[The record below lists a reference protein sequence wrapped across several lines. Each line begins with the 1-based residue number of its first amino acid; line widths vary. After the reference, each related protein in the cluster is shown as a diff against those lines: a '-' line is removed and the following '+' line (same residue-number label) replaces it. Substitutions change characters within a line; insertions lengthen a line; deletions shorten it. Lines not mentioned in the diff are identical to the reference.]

1 MKQIFNWT
9 IGSFFRTIGRTIAFL
24 AMGGLIYYILST
36 NGFEFGLKELFFDKV
51 NASEIYNGYYF
62 NSNYY
67 SDLNLTNARG
77 SDGLYGYFDVAT
89 TTTWN
94 SSYTYNYM
102 YFNSRDLTQYKDGVI
117 QFEYSL
123 DLPQI
128 RSTVTSTI
136 YGSDYCNRWDWLTV
150 DSYNNVIKWGCD
162 RVGESQDSVIND
174 NEYIMPIYSI
184 KAFMLNGSGNDAVPC
199 EVNQNTSRI
208 VCPITAGRNDVHGM
222 LIYTKVFYNS
232 STNSTYRFK
241 LGKQLLLY
249 KNSDTIINDSINSQ
263 TQQQQQNH
271 EETQSYLEDSNTT
284 QAESEATDF
293 FEDFEAPDIG
303 GLGAIIT
310 APLNTIRSLL
320 NSSCSNLVLPLPF
333 VNKNLT
339 LPCMNTIYTEH
350 FGAFFTIYQTI
361 ILAVIAYRC
370 IRSIFFDIHGFTN
383 PNDDRI
389 EVMDL

>member
-36 NGFEFGLKELFFDKV
+36 NGFEFGIKDLFFENVK
-51 NASEIYNGYYF
+51 A
-62 NSNYY
+62 
-67 SDLNLTNARG
+67 LTLTN
-77 SDGLYGYFDVAT
+77 
-89 TTTWN
+89 
-94 SSYTYNYM
+94 
-102 YFNSRDLTQYKDGVI
+102 
-117 QFEYSL
+117 
-123 DLPQI
+123 
-128 RSTVTSTI
+128 
-136 YGSDYCNRWDWLTV
+136 
-150 DSYNNVIKWGCD
+150 
-162 RVGESQDSVIND
+162 
-174 NEYIMPIYSI
+174 
-184 KAFMLNGSGNDAVPC
+184 
-199 EVNQNTSRI
+199 EVNKTGDGFLT
-208 VCPITAGRNDVHGM
+208 ITETDFTEETVF
-222 LIYTKVFYNS
+222 YTKIINS
-232 STNSTYRFK
+232 STNTQYIYYTPTTALNTSNHDYISFTLLASQPVRNLQTNSIEDWECQEWLQTNFGSTQYTGYECKYNHYDSDTQYSPYAITITQMNIAFRVSYTNNGWNMCTIQDNEVVCPTSKQNVSEIRAIINFKTAETTNFK
-241 LGKQLLLY
+241 LGLSRGYNLWTAQ
-249 KNSDTIINDSINSQ
+249 NVTNAIQDQ

>member
-36 NGFEFGLKELFFDKV
+36 NGFEFGIKDLFFENVKAKTTYENLFIQWYDSGCNQRSYLNGGGGIYAGATNTIPSSSGGIV
-51 NASEIYNGYYF
+51 DGTMSFFPNDTTCLGPNQYRQFDNRISYFNVYMYYDLNTDFDIDSFQNGTTSFLLYNG
-62 NSNYY
+62 NTNLGSINMTIRSNNGVYATCNIE
-67 SDLNLTNARG
+67 SIGLNTVMWKCPFTPSMGGRINRI
-77 SDGLYGYFDVAT
+77 D
-89 TTTWN
+89 
-94 SSYTYNYM
+94 
-102 YFNSRDLTQYKDGVI
+102 I
-117 QFEYSL
+117 QYSL
-123 DLPQI
+123 KRPNYG
-128 RSTVTSTI
+128 TGVTYGNSITI
-136 YGSDYCNRWDWLTV
+136 GIQKSVMY
-150 DSYNNVIKWGCD
+150 VIEED
-162 RVGESQDSVIND
+162 ITSAIN
-174 NEYIMPIYSI
+174 
-184 KAFMLNGSGNDAVPC
+184 
-199 EVNQNTSRI
+199 Q
-208 VCPITAGRNDVHGM
+208 
-222 LIYTKVFYNS
+222 
-232 STNSTYRFK
+232 
-241 LGKQLLLY
+241 
-249 KNSDTIINDSINSQ
+249 Q

-284 QAESEATDF
+284 EAESEATDF

>member
-24 AMGGLIYYILST
+24 AMGGLIYYILSS
-36 NGFEFGLKELFFDKV
+36 NGFEFGIKDLFFENVKASTYNSTGLVSFSGTGWGGSTVFSPGVYSEKTMNTVQTYYEYVSFDKTITKYDQMIV
-51 NASEIYNGYYF
+51 NGYF
-62 NSNYY
+62 SGLGLQPDNLECNNITSNGCE
-67 SDLNLTNARG
+67 SW
-77 SDGLYGYFDVAT
+77 SSKQYGNIEFTLWA
-89 TTTWN
+89 
-94 SSYTYNYM
+94 
-102 YFNSRDLTQYKDGVI
+102 GV
-117 QFEYSL
+117 Y
-123 DLPQI
+123 
-128 RSTVTSTI
+128 
-136 YGSDYCNRWDWLTV
+136 
-150 DSYNNVIKWGCD
+150 
-162 RVGESQDSVIND
+162 
-174 NEYIMPIYSI
+174 
-184 KAFMLNGSGNDAVPC
+184 AVPC
-199 EVNQNTSRI
+199 TIHWNDYDSNVNDLLQFTATCPFYENFSRFYYKI
-208 VCPITAGRNDVHGM
+208 YVARNG
-222 LIYTKVFYNS
+222 L
-232 STNSTYRFK
+232 STFK
-241 LGKQLLLY
+241 FGLN
-249 KNSDTIINDSINSQ
+249 KNFILVNDTGQGTINAIDQQ